1 MPPPK
6 GELTATKAI
15 LGLFVAEPSTCQNIK
30 TRLRSEYPTA
40 KWSPSIVNITIP
52 ALVKQGLIVMLSE
65 GSKPSEHF
73 YKATEKGIDEF
84 ARWLTE
90 TLPGPAPLRDS
101 FLVWLANSTEESL
114 PRMLT
119 IARKQEIAAE
129 AELLKAQQR
138 LNNERSLG
146 GLDPAEW
153 SGRARYTVLSLMVLT
168 WNFRVEFAK
177 SMRLNL
183 TQGHNRHMRL
193 PDDDDA

>member
-30 TRLRSEYPTA
+30 TRLRLQFPTA
-40 KWSPSIVNITIP
+40 RWSPSIVNTTIP
-52 ALVKQGLIVMLSE
+52 ALVRQELIVMLSE
-65 GSKPSEHF
+65 GSKPSEHL

-84 ARWLTE
+84 ARWLADTA
-90 TLPGPAPLRDS
+90 PGPAPLRDS

-114 PRMLT
+114 SRMLT
-119 IARKQEIAAE
+119 LARKQEVAAE

-153 SGRARYTVLSLMVLT
+153 SGRAQYTILSLTALT

-177 SMRLNL
+177 SLRLNL
-183 TQGHNRHMRL
+183 TQGQNRHARL